1 MDALVIHKTRYWKS
15 KNGIALHAAWIVKN
29 LARYLYLELPHQQLP
44 LLMEM
49 EEDGYMEE
57 YFKNYKRRPT
67 FVYGYRVDGEFEA
80 QQIRPWDPRSFPEW
94 YRAKW
99 PALQRAVEKL
109 G

>member
-1 MDALVIHKTRYWKS
+1 MFLVQF
-15 KNGIALHAAWIVKN
+15 N
-29 LARYLYLELPHQQLP
+29 LGWFGLDGCRKYKFEVSTSGV
-44 LLMEM
+44 
-49 EEDGYMEE
+49 EDGYMEE

-80 QQIRPWDPRSFPEW
+80 QQIRSWDPSSFPDW

>member
-1 MDALVIHKTRYWKS
+1 MDALVYHTTRYRKS
-15 KNGIALHAAWIVKN
+15 KNGTAVHAAWIVKN
-29 LARYLYLELPHQQLP
+29 LVRYLYLELPHQQLP

-49 EEDGYMEE
+49 
-57 YFKNYKRRPT
+57 
-67 FVYGYRVDGEFEA
+67 DGEFEA
-80 QQIRPWDPRSFPEW
+80 QQIRSWDPSSFPDW